1 MRGGATLAIYTK
13 EKPMTHDSRH
23 QVPATAAAPPARS
36 NRRRRT
42 PTALLMSSL
51 VVISLAF
58 PPAASTANAGLL
70 DSLLG
75 SIEKDVNGLLGNPG
89 GILGTVLGT
98 AEGALNG
105 IVSTVGT
112 IVGSLPVVG
121 GLLGGLL

>member
-1 MRGGATLAIYTK
+1 MSVLDSNSGSVGIRELLDVELDHVSGG
-13 EKPMTHDSRH
+13 
-23 QVPATAAAPPARS
+23 
-36 NRRRRT
+36 
-42 PTALLMSSL
+42 
-51 VVISLAF
+51 
-58 PPAASTANAGLL
+58 GLL
-70 DSLLG
+70 DGLLG

-112 IVGSLPVVG
+112 IVGSLPIVG